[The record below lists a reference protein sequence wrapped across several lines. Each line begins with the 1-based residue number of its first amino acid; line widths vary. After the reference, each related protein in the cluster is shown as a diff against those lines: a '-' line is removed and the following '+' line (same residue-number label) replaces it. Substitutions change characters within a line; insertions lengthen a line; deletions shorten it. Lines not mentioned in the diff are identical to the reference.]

1 MNVKWL
7 IFYIILVCLISQF
20 IWLTCKYRNPFKLY
34 MVFGKKGSGKTTFLA
49 KTAYRYLKKGWKVYS
64 TEQIP
69 GVIQFDIEKVGF
81 VTFPEK
87 SVLLIDE
94 VGMIWDNRNFKN
106 FKTEVRDY
114 FKFQRHE
121 KHVVYLFSQTFDI
134 DLKLRNLTDGMYLC
148 SCKFG
153 WLSIARK
160 IKRSIILVHPHG
172 DAESR
177 IADDLEFEPIIWSL
191 FGARTIILTYI
202 PHWVH
207 LFDSHEK
214 LGLPLHVD
222 GTFHPIPEAAAKMF
236 RFLDKDDDV
245 SEDADRG
252 LWLGSALDRLKLLIF
267 RKYYDQDI
275 PAEPDQD
282 EDFPEDDF
290 EIVDLDD

>member
-1 MNVKWL
+1 M
-7 IFYIILVCLISQF
+7 ILSCLICQF
-20 IWLTCKYRNPFKLY
+20 VYLTIKYQNPFKLY

-49 KTAYRYLKKGWKVYS
+49 KTAYRYLKKGWRVYS
-64 TEQIP
+64 TEKVP
-69 GVIQFDIEKVGF
+69 GVIQFDVDVIGK

-87 SVLLIDE
+87 SVLLLDE

-121 KHVVYLFSQTFDI
+121 KHIVYLFSQTFDV

-148 SCKFG
+148 TCKFG

-160 IKRSIILVHPHG
+160 IRRSITLVHPHG

-191 FGARTIILTYI
+191 FGARTCILTYI
-202 PHWVH
+202 PHWIP

-214 LGLPLHVD
+214 LGLPLHED
-222 GTFHPIPEAAAKMF
+222 ADPCPIPEAAAKMF
-236 RFLDKDDDV
+236 RFLDEKVEDKDDD
-245 SEDADRG
+245 
-252 LWLGSALDRLKLLIF
+252 
-267 RKYYDQDI
+267 
-275 PAEPDQD
+275 
-282 EDFPEDDF
+282 PEDDSGGF
-290 EIVDLDD
+290 FKLVNLRPKKLALKNDAAHLDFSTATEDYDIEMVDLDD